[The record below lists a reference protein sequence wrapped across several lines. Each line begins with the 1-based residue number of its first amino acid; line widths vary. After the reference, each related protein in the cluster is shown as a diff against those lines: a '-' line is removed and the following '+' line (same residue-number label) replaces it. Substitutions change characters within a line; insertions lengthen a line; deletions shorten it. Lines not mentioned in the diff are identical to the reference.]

1 MPERPL
7 TTCEQ
12 AIAEAVACGG
22 DATRLESLVA
32 EAAAVRRDDRLWLRQ
47 VLVYPAAV
55 GVLAILGAAWITT
68 RDGVLIH
75 DVQDA
80 FRDPPIPTPR
90 AAWEA
95 FDGVAVSVAVGGLL
109 AAIGLTAWILRLG
122 RRDARSGA
130 LAVRCDVLA
139 DLAAGDCPVAVGDRL
154 ARAIAAEADAAAAP
168 PSALVAHAVAR
179 DDVDARA
186 SLLRSTAAFYR
197 GLDARRRR
205 ALRRAVP
212 TAATCVVGWV
222 VLIYGIALFR
232 PLVGLV
238 DALAAPRDGGA
249 VRGGP

>member
-1 MPERPL
+1 
-7 TTCEQ
+7 
-12 AIAEAVACGG
+12 
-22 DATRLESLVA
+22 
-32 EAAAVRRDDRLWLRQ
+32 
-47 VLVYPAAV
+47 
-55 GVLAILGAAWITT
+55 
-68 RDGVLIH
+68 
-75 DVQDA
+75 
-80 FRDPPIPTPR
+80 
-90 AAWEA
+90 
-95 FDGVAVSVAVGGLL
+95 VSVAVGGLL

-154 ARAIAAEADAAAAP
+154 ACAIAAEVDAAAP
-168 PSALVAHAVAR
+168 PPALVAHAVAR

-212 TAATCVVGWV
+212 TVATCVVGCV

>member
-22 DATRLESLVA
+22 DATRLEALVA

-109 AAIGLTAWILRLG
+109 AAIGLTAWLLRLG

>member
-22 DATRLESLVA
+22 DATRLEALVA

>member
-1 MPERPL
+1 MPEHPV

-47 VLVYPAAV
+47 TLVYPAAV

-154 ARAIAAEADAAAAP
+154 ACAIAAEADAAAP
-168 PSALVAHAVAR
+168 PPALVAHAVAR

-212 TAATCVVGWV
+212 TVATCVVGCV